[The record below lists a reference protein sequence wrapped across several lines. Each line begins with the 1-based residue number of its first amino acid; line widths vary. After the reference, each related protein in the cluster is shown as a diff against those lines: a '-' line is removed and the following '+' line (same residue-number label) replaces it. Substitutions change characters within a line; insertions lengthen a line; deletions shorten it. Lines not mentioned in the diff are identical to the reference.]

1 MNKTTDEEDVAPEA
15 PSTIGDTKVLLEEFI
30 KKLRTVDSELELL
43 KDDRKQL
50 FEDYARKIDMKTL
63 KAALQVNKIK
73 EKVSHK
79 DTFDMYVD
87 VLEQVA

>member
-1 MNKTTDEEDVAPEA
+1 MKKDQEEDVAPEA
-15 PSTIGDTKVLLEEFI
+15 PSSVTDTKILLQEFI

-43 KDDRKQL
+43 KDDRKKL
-50 FEDYARKIDMKTL
+50 FEDYARQIDMKTL

-87 VLEQVA
+87 VLEEVA